1 MIFLLIKQ
9 ITELFLAMLMGFVL
23 VRVRLLKAEDSK
35 VLSIIVLYLVMPS
48 VIVNAF
54 QVDFTE
60 SIQNGLLLA
69 LTVAAII
76 NFALLFLIKIMG
88 KILGLDSVEKASIIY
103 SNAGNLV
110 IPIVISILGKE
121 WIIYSSAFI
130 SVQLILLWTHGRML
144 LCGERK
150 FNIKKIISNVNMI
163 AMLIGFILLATG
175 LKLPDVISGTMES
188 ISTMIGPLSMIVTGM
203 LLANL
208 KVSKVLSYKRIYFV
222 TFLKMILC
230 PLLILV
236 FLKFSGFGDLHPEGK
251 TILLISLLATITPTA
266 SSITQ
271 MAQIYGKDAEYAS
284 VINVTTTI
292 VSIITMP
299 VMVLLYQ
306 I

>member
-54 QVDFTE
+54 QVEFTE
-60 SIQNGLLLA
+60 TIQNGLLLA
-69 LTVAAII
+69 ITVAAII
-76 NFALLFLIKIMG
+76 NFALLFLMKIVG
-88 KILGLDSVEKASIIY
+88 KILRLDSVEKASIIY

-110 IPIVISILGKE
+110 IPIVSSILGKE

-175 LKLPDVISGTMES
+175 IKLPDVITGTMES

-208 KVSKVLSYKRIYFV
+208 KISKVLSYRRIYFV

-236 FLKFSGFGDLHPEGK
+236 FLKFSGFGDLHPEACYDYSNGIIHNANGANLWK
-251 TILLISLLATITPTA
+251 RCRVCKCNQCYDDRSEYNYYACYGITISNLN
-266 SSITQ
+266 
-271 MAQIYGKDAEYAS
+271 E
-284 VINVTTTI
+284 
-292 VSIITMP
+292 
-299 VMVLLYQ
+299 
-306 I
+306 